1 MFGDIVSI
9 VDLVVSLVQT
19 KRKKRGGWYAAYQM
33 YLELGRVIHASER
46 ALGGVL
52 SRPIDDVVIGPHSRF
67 RTQQAKWA
75 YMVNEDL
82 HEVTLAYVAYMRYFE
97 QLVFS
102 MSFYDKKLTDLLISC
117 MQEKVSWFN
126 VFQEYY
132 STGIVSKDA
141 AKMKRSLVAVVPL
154 NKVDSYKGV
163 FEHNKSKIIKK
174 ETINLGDDQARQKIV
189 RSGQKN
195 LVRLKQSHADLEEL
209 IRQKCSIDDLL

>member
-1 MFGDIVSI
+1 
-9 VDLVVSLVQT
+9 
-19 KRKKRGGWYAAYQM
+19 
-33 YLELGRVIHASER
+33 
-46 ALGGVL
+46 
-52 SRPIDDVVIGPHSRF
+52 
-67 RTQQAKWA
+67 
-75 YMVNEDL
+75 
-82 HEVTLAYVAYMRYFE
+82 
-97 QLVFS
+97 
-102 MSFYDKKLTDLLISC
+102 MSFYDKMLTDLLISC

-195 LVRLKQSHADLEEL
+195 LVRLKQSHADLGEL